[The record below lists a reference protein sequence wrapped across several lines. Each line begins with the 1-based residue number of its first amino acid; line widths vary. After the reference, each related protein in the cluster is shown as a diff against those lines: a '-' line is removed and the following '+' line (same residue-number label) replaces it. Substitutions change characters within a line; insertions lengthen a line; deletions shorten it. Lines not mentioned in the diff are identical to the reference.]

1 MAQEKNFENKV
12 KGFLKE
18 QGCWHLKTWSNGV
31 QRSGVPDLLVCCN
44 GKFVGV
50 ELKAPKGRPSALQ
63 LWNLRKIEESG
74 GYRILLYPCD
84 FELFK
89 GFINSLQ
96 SGFEKNTAYFYNE
109 LKGEKF

>member
-1 MAQEKNFENKV
+1 MAQEKIFENKV

-44 GKFVGV
+44 GCFIGV
-50 ELKAPKGRPSALQ
+50 ELKATNGKPSALQ
-63 LWNLRKIEESG
+63 IWNLRKIEESG
-74 GYRILLYPCD
+74 GYGILLYPSD

-96 SGFEKNTAYFYNE
+96 GGLEKNTAYFYKE